1 MTNKEGPTLKILYSC
16 GDCSFHKTE
25 TFDVCDKLEKRL
37 DPINTPDEN
46 CPFKIKNAENF
57 HNAQLEI
64 LKKEEEF
71 KIRGYIDQLF
81 PTHWN
86 LWYRNNT
93 VSFCEDRFDS
103 NSIEKI
109 NKFIPGWKWFLTSND
124 NGELMIT
131 LEKSTK

>member
-1 MTNKEGPTLKILYSC
+1 MNKEGPALKILYSC

-37 DPINTPDEN
+37 DPVNTPDEN
-46 CPFKIKNAENF
+46 CPFIIKNTENF

-64 LKKEEEF
+64 LKKEEEY

-86 LWYRNNT
+86 LWYRNNI